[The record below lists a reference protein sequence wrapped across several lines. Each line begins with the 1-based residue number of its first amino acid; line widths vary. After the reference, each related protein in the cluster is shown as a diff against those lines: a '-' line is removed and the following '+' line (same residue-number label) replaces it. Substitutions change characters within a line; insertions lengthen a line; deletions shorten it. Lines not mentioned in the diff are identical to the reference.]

1 MAPASAASPKPMAAG
16 PYVLRPLLHDVPLSA
31 EGNDEDIKIN
41 CVDYLDGNLYVG
53 TSASEL
59 LHFFRIP
66 PDPND
71 PNSTD
76 TFILASRLLPAYS
89 ETSGSPNGP
98 KPGVQQIL
106 LLPRVGKACIL
117 CNWTVTFYSLPELSP
132 VFGTT
137 QVRNCNWIGGVDLNE
152 NFDNPGTAVTI
163 LLSLN
168 RRIQVVKIGNDARVI
183 RKIDFA
189 GSTLSV
195 RRDSIACVADSRSYA
210 LLDVDRQ
217 LKIPLMSISS
227 LDDSA
232 PGGQYGQ
239 TQNIAGPPENGGHSR
254 SASSATARLAPA
266 DFPSHSRST
275 SLSGLIGNMR
285 GNQRSQGEQEDPV
298 FQQPGSPKASNS
310 PERKPSPAS
319 NDADKPLPPPP
330 RDSAASLASQA
341 SGTGGIS
348 PARIASPKPQPGL
361 VFLKP
366 HIVSPTPEEFLLVTG
381 TGPLDPGIGM
391 FVNLDGDPTRPTVE
405 FERYPREIAVDGG
418 APDVSSPGASIM
430 GREDEGYVF
439 ASMGKE
445 FEDGVH
451 QGLEI
456 QRIDVNVAEDEAEK
470 FWLEVPN
477 KDDSATPAANTP
489 IGIRSLLASEEMQ
502 FEEVVK
508 RLCQRRFSPFNGGS
522 ATPAVSTKGA
532 DSRTR
537 SSMERLARE
546 KELFDRD
553 LGSEEEPLPEN
564 WETVR
569 NRENEEFVRVL
580 AKGSSRLAV
589 WTGANIWWA
598 VRNPLLLQLESSL
611 ELATSKEQQS
621 NPNSSEQKTQLLGLI
636 KTINNR
642 EPKTELEFMTL
653 GYVKQR
659 ASIMLV
665 THFLNSAESP
675 FSDSETRQMEASLL
689 DGDLD
694 ARVVLSLIPAL
705 RNEIVMGQKG
715 IWVYGGIKSL
725 VEEYIAAEKDKEVTQ
740 TVDSLPRLVLDFL
753 RRFLTAWRNKKGF
766 GSISAEIFR
775 TVDASL
781 LLVLLELDKNTPA
794 GKSGEPGS
802 PRKEL
807 YELVDHGVDCFDRAV
822 SLLEGYRRLY
832 VLSRLY
838 QQRKLSPYVLKTWK
852 RIIEG
857 EEDRGGELGGDGEL
871 QVRRYLS
878 NISNQELVKK
888 YGVWL
893 AKRNPKLGVEVFAD
907 DKIKAPKLVPTE
919 VVALLREEAPD
930 AVKYY
935 LEHLVFRK
943 GSTAY
948 INELITYYLDI
959 VINDLQSS
967 PESRA
972 TATASYEAYRA
983 LRPPK
988 PTYRQFLTDNAP
1000 PDDEAWQSRL
1010 RLLQLLG
1017 GAHDYDAAAIRQR
1030 IDSSL
1035 AEFSSEHGASHT
1047 QKQQQQPQQ
1056 KQRLL
1061 VPEAIILNGRLHDHE
1076 DSLRLLVHHLGDYDS
1091 AVSYCLRGGLSL
1103 SFNNSTAPAQQKQP
1117 PPSRETQ
1124 SHLFHVLLA
1133 EFLAI
1138 EDLSDRVEQ
1147 TGALLE
1153 RFGGWFDVLEVLGM
1167 IPDGWSVDVVAQ
1179 FLVMALRKL
1188 VEERHESLVQRALS
1202 GAENLR
1208 VGYESVVKMGEIGP
1222 TVVGG
1227 DDKKGGGGGEE
1238 EMQEMQEME
1247 MGDMGGS
1254 SRRGVGVGSDDEFA
1268 RDFFSL

>member
-31 EGNDEDIKIN
+31 EGTDEDIKIN

-137 QVRNCNWIGGVDLNE
+137 QVRNCNWIGGVDLNA
-152 NFDNPGTAVTI
+152 NFENPGTAVTI

-168 RRIQVVKIGNDARVI
+168 RRIQVVRIGDDARVI
-183 RKIDFA
+183 RKIDFS

-266 DFPSHSRST
+266 DFHSHSRST
-275 SLSGLIGNMR
+275 SLSGLMGNMR
-285 GNQRSQGEQEDPV
+285 GNQRPQGEQDDPV
-298 FQQPGSPKASNS
+298 FQQPGTPKSSNT
-310 PERKPSPAS
+310 PERKPSPAL
-319 NDADKPLPPPP
+319 NDGDKPLPPPP
-330 RDSAASLASQA
+330 RDSVASLASQA

-418 APDVSSPGASIM
+418 APDVSSPGASVL
-430 GREDEGYVF
+430 GREAEGYVF

-456 QRIDVNVAEDEAEK
+456 QRFDVNVGEDEAEK
-470 FWLEVPN
+470 FWLEVPS
-477 KDDSATPAANTP
+477 KDDPTTPAVHTP

-502 FEEVVK
+502 FEELVK

-532 DSRTR
+532 DSRTA
-537 SSMERLARE
+537 SSIERLARE

-580 AKGSSRLAV
+580 SKGSSRLAV
-589 WTGANIWWA
+589 WTGADIWWA

-611 ELATSKEQQS
+611 ELATSKAQQGS
-621 NPNSSEQKTQLLGLI
+621 SDSSEQRTQLLNLI

-665 THFLNSAESP
+665 AHFLNCAESP

-715 IWVYGGIKSL
+715 IWVYGGIRSL
-725 VEEYIAAEKDKEVTQ
+725 VEEYITAEKDKEVTQ
-740 TVDSLPRLVLDFL
+740 TIDSLPRHVLDFL

-781 LLVLLELDKNTPA
+781 LLVLLELDKNTPV

-871 QVRRYLS
+871 QVRKYLS

-907 DKIKAPKLVPTE
+907 DKIKAPRLVPTD
-919 VVALLREEAPD
+919 VVALLKEEAPD

-959 VINDLQSS
+959 VINDQNS

-1035 AEFSSEHGASHT
+1035 AEFSSEHGAAALS
-1047 QKQQQQPQQ
+1047 QKQQQPQQQ

-1061 VPEAIILNGRLHDHE
+1061 VPEAIILNGCLHDHE

-1103 SFNNSTAPAQQKQP
+1103 SFNNTTAPSQPKQP
-1117 PPSRETQ
+1117 PPTKETQ

-1167 IPDGWSVDVVAQ
+1167 IPDGWSVDVIAQ

-1208 VGYESVVKMGEIGP
+1208 VGYESVVRMGELGP
-1222 TVVGG
+1222 TVVG
-1227 DDKKGGGGGEE
+1227 DEEKRGGGQGGARGE
-1238 EMQEMQEME
+1238 EMQEMNEMQE

-1254 SRRGVGVGSDDEFA
+1254 KRGVGVGGSDDDEFA
-1268 RDFFSL
+1268 